1 MNWIWENKTWLFS
14 GLGVALVLGILRYI
28 FKPSSHGTTNQSSTI
43 RDVANSSLM
52 GSPIATGSN
61 ITQNVTIAGPS
72 GAQASPEFHSALSA
86 NEIIKQIKSLP
97 PYQQWQAGKNY
108 EGLKVSWPTS
118 LLSVKPDG
126 HVHMLY
132 GDGLPRTASIIAG
145 VNISENSRL
154 KISHEDTKLQV
165 TGTIESIEA
174 YGAIYLRDATIT
186 FRD

>member
-1 MNWIWENKTWLFS
+1 
-14 GLGVALVLGILRYI
+14 
-28 FKPSSHGTTNQSSTI
+28 
-43 RDVANSSLM
+43 VANSSLI

-72 GAQASPEFHSALSA
+72 GAQASPEFHSTPSA

-97 PYQQWQAGKNY
+97 PYQQWQARKNY

-118 LLSVKPDG
+118 LLSAKPDDNETCG
-126 HVHMLY
+126 VHMYY
-132 GDGLPRTASIIAG
+132 GDGPLVAASIIAN
-145 VNISENSRL
+145 VNISENPRL

-165 TGTIESIEA
+165 TGTIEKIDASL
-174 YGAIYLRDATIT
+174 IYLRDATIT